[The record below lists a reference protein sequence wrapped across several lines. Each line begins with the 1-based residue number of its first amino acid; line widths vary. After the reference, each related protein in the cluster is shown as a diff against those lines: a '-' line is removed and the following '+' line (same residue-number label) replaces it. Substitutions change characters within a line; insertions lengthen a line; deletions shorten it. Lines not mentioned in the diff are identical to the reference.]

1 MHASQG
7 RRQVKRTM
15 VMAARALLFTSTIAV
30 ALPAVGAGVLPI
42 ANRTSFRLGD
52 AGVTCT
58 AQSRATD
65 VRLTGIFDRAYVLT
79 CRDASSAVGSV
90 LAVRRPLD
98 LASEPGMI
106 KTGQLVCGA
115 AEQVSVQGIGA
126 VSGLS
131 CRDEAAKLD
140 YKRYAVK
147 RGKTSY
153 LVEGLA
159 GYDPAL
165 RLALASVVTDR
176 PQTGAVRVAT
186 TEVSD
191 AAAFA
196 RTQAGSLDPA
206 AARIEAYALNNG
218 GQFAQSD
225 QFFET
230 IAQRDRNDVAAFA
243 EALANQGLQ
252 QSNLSNFSASARLL
266 AQAEAKAPRGD
277 PVLQRLIRNYRAIN
291 QLNQRQ
297 AEAALTELAKP
308 VAPIISSED
317 DDLRNGLITMPL
329 AEEINREST
338 AYKQVNV
345 DNGLR
350 PAERAA
356 VLDAQGLQL
365 SGIALRMTGKLAEA
379 RNDLSKAQEKL
390 QKVRE
395 GKLASAGWLSADIE
409 VERAMVAEAAGDSGS
424 ATGAYDAAIQLL
436 ARNFPDSPMLL
447 AARARK
453 AGFLARRGNV
463 AEARALFAELVD
475 QSASIPDSG
484 IALRD
489 LLTPYFEM
497 LAKDGSADSAAL
509 MFRAAQ
515 ALSRP
520 GVAQTQ
526 AMLARQL
533 SEGNDE
539 AAALFRLAVTRTR
552 EIARTEGELTDLA
565 ARKAPTQADL
575 DSMASAKSSLEQMRA
590 DQTSLQSQ
598 LAAYPR
604 YKVLAPQ
611 QTDLGDLQA
620 ALRPG
625 EGYYKMMAVGDRIY
639 AVFATKGSARAM
651 RIALNR
657 NMMADK
663 VSLIRRSIS
672 RYEGDEVVTDPFD
685 ADNARSLYLDLF
697 GSIDGDVQGLKHLIF
712 EPDGPMLQLPPY
724 LLISKQ
730 SGLDAYKA
738 RLQVAGADVFDMR
751 GVDWLGRGREISISV
766 SPRSFLDVRAIAPS
780 RARQAYLGLGNNT
793 TVTVKPVAAVAD
805 DCDWPVQT
813 WQSPISPAELTLA
826 STLFGPTHSALMTGA
841 AFTDTALLS
850 NSSLNDYRILHFATH
865 GLVTA
870 PRPDCPPRPAL
881 VTSFGGPGSDGLL
894 SFREIFDL
902 KLDADVVILSACD
915 TAGAASAGASR
926 EAGVMTGGNYALDG
940 LVRAFIGAGARS
952 VVASHWAVPDTYD
965 ATKRLISGLIEARPG
980 QPIADALEGAQRGL
994 MDDARTSHPFYWAA
1008 FIILGDGAKP
1018 LINTP
1023 IPALASKATASR

>member
-1 MHASQG
+1 MIRAS
-7 RRQVKRTM
+7 RLSRF
-15 VMAARALLFTSTIAV
+15 LLLATSASIAS
-30 ALPAVGAGVLPI
+30 GAIGATTLPI

-52 AGVTCT
+52 SGVMCT

-65 VRLTGIFDRAYVLT
+65 TRLTGIFDRAYVLT
-79 CRDASSAVGSV
+79 CRDASSAVGSL
-90 LAVRRPLD
+90 LAVRRHIDP
-98 LASEPGMI
+98 
-106 KTGQLVCGA
+106 A
-115 AEQVSVQGIGA
+115 AEPSALKSGSLTCSAPAQVAIDGA
-126 VSGLS
+126 GTATSLT

-140 YKRYAVK
+140 YKRYALT

-165 RLALASVVTDR
+165 RLALASVVSDR
-176 PQTGAVRVAT
+176 PQVGAVRVAT

-196 RTQAGSLDPA
+196 RTQAGSLDPS
-206 AARIEAYALNNG
+206 AARVEAYALNNG

-230 IAQRDRNDVAAFA
+230 IALRDRNDPSALA

-252 QSNLSNFSASARLL
+252 QSNLSNFNASLRLL
-266 AQAEAKAPRGD
+266 TQAESKAPRTD
-277 PVLQRLIRNYRAIN
+277 AVLQRLIRNYRAIN

-297 AEAALTELAKP
+297 AEAALAELGKTVAAIESTEDT
-308 VAPIISSED
+308 E
-317 DDLRNGLITMPL
+317 LRNGLITLPL
-329 AEEINREST
+329 ADEINRESN
-338 AYKQVNV
+338 AYKQVDV
-345 DNGLR
+345 GNGLR
-350 PAERAA
+350 PAERAM
-356 VLDAQGLQL
+356 VLDAQALQL
-365 SGIALRMTGKLAEA
+365 SGIAHRMTGKLAEA
-379 RNDLSKAQEKL
+379 SANLSKAQAKL
-390 QKVRE
+390 KEVRN
-395 GKLASAGWLSADIE
+395 GRLASAGWLSADIE
-409 VERAMVAEAAGDSGS
+409 VERALVAEAGGNSGS
-424 ATGAYDAAIQLL
+424 ASGAYDSAISVL
-436 ARNFPDSPMLL
+436 ARNYPDSPMLL

-453 AGFLARRGNV
+453 AAFMARSGDT
-463 AEARALFAELVD
+463 AAARILFAAVVD
-475 QSASIPDSG
+475 QSALIPDSG

-489 LLTPYFEM
+489 LLTPYFEL
-497 LAKDGSADSAAL
+497 LAKDGSGASAAL

-515 ALSRP
+515 ALARP

-526 AMLARQL
+526 AVLARQL
-533 SEGNDE
+533 SEGDGE
-539 AAALFRLAVTRTR
+539 ASALFRLAVARTR
-552 EIARTEGELTDLA
+552 EIARTEAEMIDLTAKKAPSAVDVATLA
-565 ARKAPTQADL
+565 ATKA
-575 DSMASAKSSLEQMRA
+575 SLEQMRS

-611 QTDLGDLQA
+611 QTDLSDLQA
-620 ALRPG
+620 ALRDG
-625 EGYYKMMAVGDRIY
+625 EGYYKMMGVGNSLY
-639 AVFATKGSARAM
+639 AVFATHGAARAM
-651 RIALNR
+651 RIATNR
-657 NMMADK
+657 NVMADK
-663 VSLIRRSIS
+663 VSQIRRSIV
-672 RYEGDEVVTDPFD
+672 RIENNQAVTDPFD

-697 GSIDGDVQGLKHLIF
+697 GPLDGEVQGLKHLVF

-724 LLISKQ
+724 LLIAKQ
-730 SGLDAYKA
+730 SGLDAYNA
-738 RLQVAGADVFDMR
+738 RQKLANADPFDMR

-780 RARQAYLGLGNNT
+780 RARNAYLGLGDNAP
-793 TVTVKPVAAVAD
+793 VTVKPVAAVAD
-805 DCDWPVQT
+805 DCDWPVQQ
-813 WQSPISPAELTLA
+813 WQRPISPAELTLA
-826 STLFGPTHSALMTGA
+826 SAVFGAANSKLLTGA
-841 AFTDTALLS
+841 AFSDTALLQDGQLD
-850 NSSLNDYRILHFATH
+850 NYRILHFATH

-915 TAGAASAGASR
+915 TAGAATTGASR

-952 VVASHWAVPDTYD
+952 VIASHWPVPDEYN

-980 QPIADALEGAQRGL
+980 EPLAQALGDAQRGL
-994 MDDARTSHPFYWAA
+994 MDDPQTSHPFYWAA

-1018 LINTP
+1018 LINT
-1023 IPALASKATASR
+1023 ATVARVASARR

>member
-1 MHASQG
+1 MTRPSAITARILLLASAISI
-7 RRQVKRTM
+7 
-15 VMAARALLFTSTIAV
+15 AA
-30 ALPAVGAGVLPI
+30 PAIGASVLPI

-52 AGVTCT
+52 AGVMCT

-65 VRLTGIFDRAYVLT
+65 TRLTGIFDRAYVLT
-79 CRDASSAVGSV
+79 CRDAASEVGSL
-90 LAVRRPLD
+90 LAVRRVVDPAL
-98 LASEPGMI
+98 EPGVI
-106 KTGQLVCGA
+106 KTGALTCAAPSSVTVEGA
-115 AEQVSVQGIGA
+115 GTATS
-126 VSGLS
+126 LT
-131 CRDEAAKLD
+131 CRDQASKLD
-140 YKRYAVK
+140 YKRYSLT
-147 RGKTSY
+147 RGKTTY
-153 LVEGLA
+153 FVEGLA

-165 RLALASVVTDR
+165 RFALASVVSNR

-230 IAQRDRNDVAAFA
+230 LALRDRNDNAAFA

-252 QSNLSNFSASARLL
+252 QSNLSNFNAALRLF
-266 AQAEAKAPRGD
+266 AQAEGKAPRTD
-277 PVLQRLIRNYRAIN
+277 PVLQRLIRNFRAIN

-297 AEAALTELAKP
+297 AEAALAELTKP
-308 VAPIISSED
+308 VAAIEATED
-317 DDLRNGLITMPL
+317 EDLRTGLITLPL
-329 AEEINREST
+329 ADEINRESN
-338 AYKQVNV
+338 AYKQTNV

-350 PAERAA
+350 PSERAA
-356 VLDAQGLQL
+356 VLDAQALQL
-365 SGIALRMTGKLAEA
+365 SGIALRKTGKLDQA
-379 RNDLSKAQEKL
+379 RADLTKAREKL
-390 QKVRE
+390 QKVRD
-395 GKLASAGWLSADIE
+395 GKLTSAGWLLADID
-409 VERAMVAEAAGDSGS
+409 VERALVAEAAGDTSS
-424 ATGAYDAAIQLL
+424 AMGAYDAAIAMLG
-436 ARNFPDSPMLL
+436 RNFPDSPMLL
-447 AARARK
+447 ASRARK

-463 AEARALFAELVD
+463 PAARILFGEVVN

-484 IALRD
+484 IALRF

-497 LAKDGSADSAAL
+497 LARDGSAESAAL

-515 ALSRP
+515 ALARP

-526 AMLARQL
+526 AVLARQL
-533 SEGNDE
+533 SEGDSE
-539 AAALFRLAVTRTR
+539 ASSLFRLAVARTR
-552 EIARTEGELTDLA
+552 EIARTEGELSDLS
-565 ARKAPTQADL
+565 ARKAPTPADIGALAATKASL
-575 DSMASAKSSLEQMRA
+575 DQMRA

-611 QTDLGDLQA
+611 QTDRADVQA
-620 ALRPG
+620 ALREG
-625 EGYYKMMAVGDRIY
+625 EGYYKMMAVGDRLY
-639 AVFATKGSARAM
+639 AVFSTKGSARAI
-651 RIALNR
+651 RLTPTR

-663 VSLIRRSIS
+663 VSQIRRSIV
-672 RYEGDEVVTDPFD
+672 RTEGNEAVTDEFD
-685 ADNARSLYLDLF
+685 VANARSLYLELF
-697 GSIDGDVQGLKHLIF
+697 GAIDNEVQALKHLVF

-724 LLISKQ
+724 LLIAKQ
-730 SGLDAYKA
+730 GGLDAYQA
-738 RLQVAGADVFDMR
+738 RLKLPKADAFDMR
-751 GVDWLGRGREISISV
+751 GVDWLGRGRQISISV

-780 RARQAYLGLGNNT
+780 RARAAYLGLGDNT
-793 TVTVKPVAAVAD
+793 PVTIKPVAAVAD

-813 WQSPISPAELTLA
+813 WQAPISSAELVLA
-826 STLFGPTHSALMTGA
+826 SKIFGPSNSALMTGA
-841 AFTDTALLS
+841 AFTDTALLK
-850 NSSLNDYRILHFATH
+850 NDQLDQYRILHFATH

-915 TAGAASAGASR
+915 TAGAASASASR
-926 EAGVMTGGNYALDG
+926 EAGIMTGGNYALDG

-952 VVASHWAVPDTYD
+952 VIASHWPVPDSYD
-965 ATKRLISGLIEARPG
+965 ATKRLISGLIEAKPG
-980 QPIADALEGAQRGL
+980 QPLADALAGAQRGL
-994 MDDARTSHPFYWAA
+994 MDDAQTSHPFYWAA

-1018 LINTP
+1018 LVNG
-1023 IPALASKATASR
+1023 PARTLANN

>member
-1 MHASQG
+1 MLLLAS
-7 RRQVKRTM
+7 TM
-15 VMAARALLFTSTIAV
+15 TGAFPAA
-30 ALPAVGAGVLPI
+30 GAGVLPI

-65 VRLTGIFDRAYVLT
+65 TRLTGIFDRAYVLT
-79 CRDASSAVGSV
+79 CRDASSAVGSL
-90 LAVRRPLD
+90 LAVRRAVD
-98 LASEPGMI
+98 LAGEPGMI
-106 KTGQLVCGA
+106 KTGKLACGA
-115 AEQVSVQGIGA
+115 PQQAAVDGVGA
-126 VSGLS
+126 VSTMS

-140 YKRYAVK
+140 YKRYALK
-147 RGKTSY
+147 RGKTNY
-153 LVEGLA
+153 FVEGLA

-165 RLALASVVTDR
+165 RLALASVVTNR
-176 PQTGAVRVAT
+176 PQSGAVRVAT

-206 AARIEAYALNNG
+206 AARVEAYALNNG
-218 GQFAQSD
+218 GQFAQSN

-252 QSNLSNFSASARLL
+252 QSNLSNFNAASRLL
-266 AQAEAKAPRGD
+266 AQAETKAPRGD
-277 PVLQRLIRNYRAIN
+277 PVLQRLIRNYRTIN
-291 QLNQRQ
+291 QLNQRD
-297 AEAALTELAKP
+297 AEAALVELAKP
-308 VAPIISSED
+308 VAAIESTED
-317 DDLRNGLITMPL
+317 EELRNGLITMPL
-329 AEEINREST
+329 AEEINRESN

-350 PAERAA
+350 PTERAA
-356 VLDAQGLQL
+356 VLDAQALQL
-365 SGIALRMTGKLAEA
+365 SGIALRMTGKLDQA
-379 RNDLSKAQEKL
+379 RRDLAKAQEKL
-390 QKVRE
+390 QKVRD

-409 VERAMVAEAAGDSGS
+409 VERALVSEAAGDSGS
-424 ATGAYDAAIQLL
+424 AAGAYDAAIAIL
-436 ARNFPDSPMLL
+436 AKNFPDSPMLL

-453 AGFLARRGNV
+453 AGFIARRGDD
-463 AEARALFAELVD
+463 AAARALFAEVVD
-475 QSASIPDSG
+475 QSAQIPDSG

-497 LAKDGSADSAAL
+497 LAKDGSAASGAS

-515 ALSRP
+515 ALARP

-526 AMLARQL
+526 AVLARQL

-539 AAALFRLAVTRTR
+539 ASALFRLAVARTR
-552 EIARTEGELTDLA
+552 EIARTEAELTDLSA
-565 ARKAPTQADL
+565 KKAPTPTDL
-575 DSMASAKSSLEQMRA
+575 ETIASAKSSLEQMRA

-598 LAAYPR
+598 LAAFPR

-611 QTDLGDLQA
+611 QTDLAELQA

-625 EGYYKMMAVGDRIY
+625 EGYYKMMAVGDRLY
-639 AVFATKGSARAM
+639 GVFATKGGARALK
-651 RIALNR
+651 IAPTR

-663 VSLIRRSIS
+663 VSLIRRSIV
-672 RYEGDEVVTDPFD
+672 RFEGEEAVTDPFD
-685 ADNARSLYLDLF
+685 ADDARSLYLDLF
-697 GSIDGDVQGLKHLIF
+697 GSIDGDIQGLSHLVF

-724 LLISKQ
+724 LLIAKQ
-730 SGLDAYKA
+730 GGLDAYKA
-738 RLQVAGADVFDMR
+738 KLRAPGADAFDMR
-751 GVDWLGRGREISISV
+751 GIDWLGRGREVSISV

-780 RARQAYLGLGNNT
+780 RAREAYLGLGNNQP
-793 TVTVKPVAAVAD
+793 VTVKPVAAVAD

-813 WQSPISPAELTLA
+813 WQSPISPAELILA
-826 STLFGPTHSALMTGA
+826 STIFGPNNSALMTGA
-841 AFTDTALLS
+841 AFTDTALLKDKQ
-850 NSSLNDYRILHFATH
+850 LNNYRILHFATH

-915 TAGAASAGASR
+915 TAGAASASASR
-926 EAGVMTGGNYALDG
+926 EAGIMTGGNYALDG

-952 VVASHWAVPDTYD
+952 VIASHWPVPDDYD
-965 ATKRLISGLIEARPG
+965 ATKRLISGLIEAKPG
-980 QPIADALEGAQRGL
+980 QPLAAALEGAQRGL

-1018 LINTP
+1018 LITAP
-1023 IPALASKATASR
+1023 LPAMAAKATASR

>member
-1 MHASQG
+1 VTRGTALARLLLLASTLG
-7 RRQVKRTM
+7 
-15 VMAARALLFTSTIAV
+15 AASAAI
-30 ALPAVGAGVLPI
+30 GASVTPI

-52 AGVTCT
+52 AGVMCT

-65 VRLTGIFDRAYVLT
+65 TRLTGIFDRAYVLT
-79 CRDASSAVGSV
+79 CRDASSAVGSL
-90 LAVRRPLD
+90 LAVRRPIN
-98 LASEPGMI
+98 AVTEPSTLKSGPL
-106 KTGQLVCGA
+106 TCTAPVQVTVDGA
-115 AEQVSVQGIGA
+115 GTATS
-126 VSGLS
+126 LN

-140 YKRYAVK
+140 FKRYSMI

-165 RLALASVVTDR
+165 RLALGSVVSNK

-206 AARIEAYALNNG
+206 AARVEAYALNNG

-230 IAQRDRNDVAAFA
+230 IALRDRNDSSAFA

-252 QSNLSNFSASARLL
+252 QSNLSNFGAAMRLL
-266 AQAEAKAPRGD
+266 AQAEAKAPRTD

-297 AEAALTELAKP
+297 SEAALAELAKP
-308 VAPIISSED
+308 VSVIVSTED
-317 DDLRNGLITMPL
+317 EELRNGLITLPL
-329 AEEINREST
+329 ADEINRESNT
-338 AYKQVNV
+338 YKNVNV
-345 DNGLR
+345 GNGLR
-350 PAERAA
+350 PAERAT
-356 VLDAQGLQL
+356 VLDAQALQL
-365 SGIALRMTGKLAEA
+365 SGIALRMTGKLDEA
-379 RNDLSKAQEKL
+379 AANLSKAQAKL
-390 QKVRE
+390 KSVRD

-409 VERAMVAEAAGDSGS
+409 VERALVAEAAGNAGS
-424 ATGAYDAAIQLL
+424 AAGAYDAAIDLL
-436 ARNFPDSPMLL
+436 SRNYPDSPMLL

-453 AGFLARRGNV
+453 AAFQLRRGDD
-463 AEARALFAELVD
+463 AGARTLFAEVVD
-475 QSASIPDSG
+475 QSALIPDSG

-497 LAKDGSADSAAL
+497 LARDGSAASAAL

-515 ALSRP
+515 ALARP

-526 AMLARQL
+526 AVLARQL

-539 AAALFRLAVTRTR
+539 ASALFRLAVARTR
-552 EIARTEGELTDLA
+552 EIARTESELSDLSA
-565 ARKAPTQADL
+565 KKAPTQADVATLTATKASL
-575 DSMASAKSSLEQMRA
+575 DQMRA

-611 QTDLGDLQA
+611 QTDLPDLQA
-620 ALRPG
+620 ALRDG
-625 EGYYKMMAVGDRIY
+625 EGYYKMMAVGDRMY
-639 AVFATKGSARAM
+639 AVFATHGAARAM
-651 RIALNR
+651 KIVPTR

-663 VSLIRRSIS
+663 VSQIRRSIV
-672 RYEGDEVVTDPFD
+672 RFENNEAVTDPFD
-685 ADNARSLYLDLF
+685 AVSARSLYLDLF
-697 GSIDGDVQGLKHLIF
+697 GSIDGEVQGLKHLVF

-724 LLISKQ
+724 LLITKQ
-730 SGLDAYKA
+730 AGLDAYAA
-738 RLQVAGADVFDMR
+738 RQKLPNADEFDMR
-751 GVDWLGRGREISISV
+751 GIDWLGRGREVSISV

-780 RARQAYLGLGNNT
+780 RAREAYLGLGDNT
-793 TVTVKPVAAVAD
+793 PVTIKPVAAVAD

-826 STLFGPTHSALMTGA
+826 SAVFGPANSKLMTGA
-841 AFTDTALLS
+841 AFTDTALLKD
-850 NSSLNDYRILHFATH
+850 NQLDQYRILHFATH

-915 TAGAASAGASR
+915 TAGAASASASR
-926 EAGVMTGGNYALDG
+926 EAGIMTGGNYALDG

-952 VVASHWAVPDTYD
+952 VIASHWPVPDAYN

-980 QPIADALEGAQRGL
+980 EPLAQALEEAQRGL
-994 MDDARTSHPFYWAA
+994 MDDAQTSHPFYWAA

-1023 IPALASKATASR
+1023 TPALASKVIARR

>member
-1 MHASQG
+1 MTRTPGMTARILLLASAIG
-7 RRQVKRTM
+7 V
-15 VMAARALLFTSTIAV
+15 AA
-30 ALPAVGAGVLPI
+30 PAIGASVVPI

-52 AGVTCT
+52 AGVMCT

-65 VRLTGIFDRAYVLT
+65 TRLTGIFDRAYVLT
-79 CRDASSAVGSV
+79 CRDAASAVGSL
-90 LAVRRPLD
+90 LAVRRAVD
-98 LASEPGMI
+98 LAQEPGMI
-106 KTGQLVCGA
+106 KTGALTC
-115 AEQVSVQGIGA
+115 GA
-126 VSGLS
+126 VSSVTVEGAGTASSLT
-131 CRDEAAKLD
+131 CRDETSKLD
-140 YKRYAVK
+140 YKRYSLK

-153 LVEGLA
+153 FVEGLA

-165 RLALASVVTDR
+165 RLALSSVVSNR

-230 IAQRDRNDVAAFA
+230 LALRDRNDSAAFA

-252 QSNLSNFSASARLL
+252 QSNLSNFNAALRLI
-266 AQAEAKAPRGD
+266 AQAEAKAPRSD
-277 PVLQRLIRNYRAIN
+277 AVLQRLIRNFRAIN

-297 AEAALTELAKP
+297 AEAALAELAKP
-308 VAPIISSED
+308 VAPIISVED
-317 DDLRNGLITMPL
+317 DELRSGLITLPL
-329 AEEINREST
+329 ADEINRESN
-338 AYKQVNV
+338 AYRQVNV
-345 DNGLR
+345 GNSLR

-356 VLDAQGLQL
+356 VLDAQALQL
-365 SGIALRMTGKLAEA
+365 SGIALRMTGKLDQA
-379 RNDLSKAQEKL
+379 RADLAQAQEKL
-390 QKVRE
+390 QRVRD
-395 GKLASAGWLSADIE
+395 GKLTSATWLMADID
-409 VERAMVAEAAGDSGS
+409 VERALVAEAAGDSGS
-424 ATGAYDAAIQLL
+424 ALAAYEAAIAILGK
-436 ARNFPDSPMLL
+436 NFPDSPMLL
-447 AARARK
+447 ASRARK
-453 AGFLARRGNV
+453 AGFLARRGDV
-463 AEARALFAELVD
+463 PAARTLFGEVVD
-475 QSASIPDSG
+475 QSTLIPDSG

-497 LAKDGSADSAAL
+497 LARDGSAESAAL
-509 MFRAAQ
+509 MFRASQ
-515 ALSRP
+515 ALARP

-526 AMLARQL
+526 AVLARQL
-533 SEGNDE
+533 SEGDGE
-539 AAALFRLAVTRTR
+539 ASALFRLAVARTR
-552 EIARTEGELTDLA
+552 EIARTEGELSDLA
-565 ARKAPTQADL
+565 SRKTPTPADVE
-575 DSMASAKSSLEQMRA
+575 AIAATRSSLEQMRA

-611 QTDLGDLQA
+611 QTDLKDVQA
-620 ALRPG
+620 ALRAG
-625 EGYYKMMAVGDRIY
+625 EGYYKMMAVGDRLY
-639 AVFATKGSARAM
+639 AVFATNGAARAM
-651 RIALNR
+651 RIAPTR

-663 VSLIRRSIS
+663 VSQIRRSIV
-672 RYEGDEVVTDPFD
+672 RIEGEEAVTDEFD
-685 ADNARSLYLDLF
+685 ADNARSLYLELF
-697 GSIDGDVQGLKHLIF
+697 GSIDDEVQALKHLVF

-724 LLISKQ
+724 LLIAKQ
-730 SGLDAYKA
+730 GGLDAYKA
-738 RLQVAGADVFDMR
+738 RLKMPKADAFDMR

-780 RARQAYLGLGNNT
+780 RARGAYLGLGNNT
-793 TVTVKPVAAVAD
+793 PVTIKPVAAVAD

-813 WQSPISPAELTLA
+813 WQTPISSAELVLA
-826 STLFGPTHSALMTGA
+826 SNLFGPSNSALMTGA
-841 AFTDTALLS
+841 AFTDTALLK
-850 NSSLNDYRILHFATH
+850 NDQLDNYRILHFATH

-915 TAGAASAGASR
+915 TAGAASASASR

-952 VVASHWAVPDTYD
+952 VIASHWPVPDSYD
-965 ATKRLISGLIEARPG
+965 ATKRLISGLIEAKPG
-980 QPIADALEGAQRGL
+980 QPLAGALEGAQRGL
-994 MDDARTSHPFYWAA
+994 MDDPQTSHPFYWAA

-1018 LINTP
+1018 LVNG
-1023 IPALASKATASR
+1023 PAQTLASKAIASR

>member
-1 MHASQG
+1 MTRA
-7 RRQVKRTM
+7 TA
-15 VMAARALLFTSTIAV
+15 MAARILLLASTVGIAST
-30 ALPAVGAGVLPI
+30 AIGASVVPI

-52 AGVTCT
+52 AGVMCT

-65 VRLTGIFDRAYVLT
+65 VRLSGIFDRAYVLT
-79 CRDASSAVGSV
+79 CRDASGAVGSL
-90 LAVRRPLD
+90 LAVRRKIDP
-98 LASEPGMI
+98 ATEPSSLKSGSL
-106 KTGQLVCGA
+106 TCGA
-115 AEQVSVQGIGA
+115 PAQVTIEGA
-126 VSGLS
+126 GTATSLT

-140 YKRYAVK
+140 YKRYSLS

-165 RLALASVVTDR
+165 RLALGSVVSNK
-176 PQTGAVRVAT
+176 PLSGAVRVAT

-196 RTQAGSLDPA
+196 RTQAGSLDPS

-230 IAQRDRNDVAAFA
+230 IALRDRNDTSAFA

-252 QSNLSNFSASARLL
+252 QSNLSNFGAALRLL
-266 AQAEAKAPRGD
+266 TQAESKAPRTD

-297 AEAALTELAKP
+297 AEGALAELAKP
-308 VAPIISSED
+308 VAEIMSTED
-317 DDLRNGLITMPL
+317 EELRNGLITLPL
-329 AEEINREST
+329 ADEINRESIS
-338 AYKQVNV
+338 YKDVNV
-345 DNGLR
+345 GNGLR
-350 PAERAA
+350 PAERAT
-356 VLDAQGLQL
+356 VLDAQALQL
-365 SGIALRMTGKLAEA
+365 SGIALRKLGKLDEA
-379 RNDLSKAQEKL
+379 RANLSKAQIKL
-390 QKVRE
+390 KNVRD

-409 VERAMVAEAAGDSGS
+409 VERAVVAEAAGDSGS
-424 ATGAYDAAIQLL
+424 ASGAYDAAIDLL
-436 ARNFPDSPMLL
+436 GKNFPDSPMLL

-453 AGFLARRGNV
+453 AAFLARRGDDPG
-463 AEARALFAELVD
+463 ARALFAEVVD

-497 LAKDGSADSAAL
+497 LANDGSATSAAL

-515 ALSRP
+515 ALARP

-526 AMLARQL
+526 AVLARQL
-533 SEGNDE
+533 SEGDSE
-539 AAALFRLAVTRTR
+539 ASALFRLAIKRTR
-552 EIARTEGELTDLA
+552 EIARTEAELADLS
-565 ARKAPTQADL
+565 ARKAPTAVDL
-575 DSMASAKSSLEQMRA
+575 ESLAATKASLDQMRS

-611 QTDLGDLQA
+611 QTDLADLQK
-620 ALRPG
+620 ALRAG
-625 EGYYKMMAVGDRIY
+625 EGYYKMMAVGDRLY
-639 AVFATKGSARAM
+639 AMFATNGAARAV
-651 RIALNR
+651 RITPTR

-663 VSLIRRSIS
+663 VSQIRRTIV
-672 RYEGDEVVTDPFD
+672 RIEGSEAVTDPFD
-685 ADNARSLYLDLF
+685 VDNARSLYLELF
-697 GSIDGDVQGLKHLIF
+697 GSIDGEVQALKHLIF

-724 LLISKQ
+724 LLIAKQ
-730 SGLDAYKA
+730 GGLDAYSA
-738 RLQVAGADVFDMR
+738 RQKLASADAFDMR
-751 GVDWLGRGREISISV
+751 GIDWLGRGREISISV

-780 RARQAYLGLGNNT
+780 RARDAYLGLGGNAP
-793 TVTVKPVAAVAD
+793 VTIKPVAAVAD

-826 STLFGPTHSALMTGA
+826 SAVFGASNSKLMTGA
-841 AFTDTALLS
+841 AFTDTALLKD
-850 NSSLNDYRILHFATH
+850 NQLDNYRILHFATH

-915 TAGAASAGASR
+915 TAGAASASASR

-952 VVASHWAVPDTYD
+952 VIASHWPVPDAYD

-980 QPIADALEGAQRGL
+980 QPLADALGQAQLGL
-994 MDDARTSHPFYWAA
+994 MNDAQTSHPFYWAA

-1018 LINTP
+1018 LINAP
-1023 IPALASKATASR
+1023 APALASKLTASR

>member
-1 MHASQG
+1 MTRSLAITTRILLLAS
-7 RRQVKRTM
+7 
-15 VMAARALLFTSTIAV
+15 
-30 ALPAVGAGVLPI
+30 AVGIVAPAIGASVLPI

-52 AGVTCT
+52 AGVMCT

-65 VRLTGIFDRAYVLT
+65 TRLSGIFDRAYVLT
-79 CRDASSAVGSV
+79 CRDASSAVGSL
-90 LAVRRPLD
+90 LAVRRTVDP
-98 LASEPGMI
+98 AREPGVI
-106 KTGQLVCGA
+106 KTGTLTCGA
-115 AEQVSVQGIGA
+115 ASSVTVEGA
-126 VSGLS
+126 GPATSLT

-140 YKRYAVK
+140 YKRYSLT
-147 RGKTSY
+147 RGKTTY
-153 LVEGLA
+153 FVEGLA

-165 RLALASVVTDR
+165 RFALASVVSNK
-176 PQTGAVRVAT
+176 PQTGAMRVAT

-230 IAQRDRNDVAAFA
+230 LALRDRNDNVAFA

-252 QSNLSNFSASARLL
+252 QSNLSNFDAALRLF
-266 AQAEAKAPRGD
+266 AQAEAKAPRTD
-277 PVLQRLIRNYRAIN
+277 PVLQRLIRNFRTIN

-297 AEAALTELAKP
+297 AEAALAELAKP
-308 VAPIISSED
+308 VATIASTED
-317 DDLRNGLITMPL
+317 EDLRTGLITLPL
-329 AEEINREST
+329 ADEINRESG
-338 AYKQVNV
+338 AYKQTNI

-356 VLDAQGLQL
+356 VLDAQALQL
-365 SGIALRMTGKLAEA
+365 SGIAHRKTGKLDQA
-379 RNDLSKAQEKL
+379 REDLAKAGEKLSK
-390 QKVRE
+390 VRD
-395 GKLASAGWLSADIE
+395 GKLTSAGWLMADID
-409 VERAMVAEAAGDSGS
+409 VERALVAEASGDKSS
-424 ATGAYDAAIQLL
+424 ALGAYDAAIAMLGK
-436 ARNFPDSPMLL
+436 NFPDSPMLL
-447 AARARK
+447 ASRARK
-453 AGFLARRGNV
+453 AGFLARRGDIPAARTLY
-463 AEARALFAELVD
+463 AEVVD

-509 MFRAAQ
+509 MFRASQSLA
-515 ALSRP
+515 RP

-526 AMLARQL
+526 AVLARQL
-533 SEGNDE
+533 SEGDGE
-539 AAALFRLAVTRTR
+539 ASSLFRLAVARTR
-552 EIARTEGELTDLA
+552 EIARTEGELSDLA
-565 ARKAPTQADL
+565 ARKAPTAADIQSLAATRTSL
-575 DSMASAKSSLEQMRA
+575 DQMRA

-611 QTDLGDLQA
+611 QTNLADVQA
-620 ALRPG
+620 ALRDG
-625 EGYYKMMAVGDRIY
+625 EGYYKMMAVGDRLY
-639 AVFATKGSARAM
+639 AVFSTKGSARAM
-651 RIALNR
+651 RLTPTR

-663 VSLIRRSIS
+663 VSQIRRSIV
-672 RYEGDEVVTDPFD
+672 RMEGNEAVTDEFD
-685 ADNARSLYLDLF
+685 VGNARSLYLELF
-697 GSIDGDVQGLKHLIF
+697 GAIDGEVQGLKHLVF

-730 SGLDAYKA
+730 GGLDAYQA
-738 RLQVAGADVFDMR
+738 RLKLPKADAFDMR
-751 GVDWLGRGREISISV
+751 GVDWLGRGRQISISV

-780 RARQAYLGLGNNT
+780 RARGAYLGLGDNAP
-793 TVTVKPVAAVAD
+793 VTIKPVAAVAD

-813 WQSPISPAELTLA
+813 WQSPISSAELLLA
-826 STLFGPTHSALMTGA
+826 STIFGPANSKLMTGA
-841 AFTDTALLS
+841 AFTDTALLKDDQ
-850 NSSLNDYRILHFATH
+850 LDKYRILHFATH

-894 SFREIFDL
+894 SFREIFEL

-915 TAGAASAGASR
+915 TAGAASASASR

-952 VVASHWAVPDTYD
+952 VIASHWAVPDSYN
-965 ATKRLISGLIEARPG
+965 ATKRLISGLIEAKPG
-980 QPIADALEGAQRGL
+980 QPLADALAGAQRGL
-994 MDDARTSHPFYWAA
+994 MDDAQTSHPFYWAA

-1018 LINTP
+1018 LVNGP
-1023 IPALASKATASR
+1023 SPVLASKIAARR

>member
-1 MHASQG
+1 MTRTTAKTARILLLASAIG
-7 RRQVKRTM
+7 V
-15 VMAARALLFTSTIAV
+15 AA
-30 ALPAVGAGVLPI
+30 PAIGANGLPI

-52 AGVTCT
+52 AGVMCT

-65 VRLTGIFDRAYVLT
+65 TRLTGIFDRAYVLT
-79 CRDASSAVGSV
+79 CRDAASAVGS
-90 LAVRRPLD
+90 LIAVRRAVDP
-98 LASEPGMI
+98 AREPGMI
-106 KTGQLVCGA
+106 KTGALTCGA
-115 AEQVSVQGIGA
+115 ASSVSVDGA
-126 VSGLS
+126 GTANSLT
-131 CRDEAAKLD
+131 CRDEASKLD
-140 YKRYAVK
+140 YKRYWLT
-147 RGKTSY
+147 RGKTTY
-153 LVEGLA
+153 FVEGLA

-165 RLALASVVTDR
+165 RFALGSVVTNR
-176 PQTGAVRVAT
+176 PQAGAVRVAT

-230 IAQRDRNDVAAFA
+230 LALRDRNDSAAFA

-252 QSNLSNFSASARLL
+252 QSNLSNFNAALRLL
-266 AQAEAKAPRGD
+266 AQAESKAPRSD
-277 PVLQRLIRNYRAIN
+277 PVLQRLIRNFRSIN

-297 AEAALTELAKP
+297 AEAALAELAKP
-308 VAPIISSED
+308 VAPIISVED
-317 DDLRNGLITMPL
+317 DELRNGLITMPL

-338 AYKQVNV
+338 AYKQVNI

-356 VLDAQGLQL
+356 VLDAQALQL
-365 SGIALRMTGKLAEA
+365 SGIALRMTGNLEQA
-379 RNDLSKAQEKL
+379 RRDLSKAQEKL
-390 QKVRE
+390 QQVRD
-395 GKLASAGWLSADIE
+395 GKLRSAGWLMADID
-409 VERAMVAEAAGDSGS
+409 VERALVAEASGDSSS
-424 ATGAYDAAIQLL
+424 ALGAYDAAIAILGK
-436 ARNFPDSPMLL
+436 NFPDSPMLL
-447 AARARK
+447 ASRARK

-463 AEARALFAELVD
+463 PAARALFGEVVD
-475 QSASIPDSG
+475 QSALIPDSG

-489 LLTPYFEM
+489 LLIPYFEM
-497 LAKDGSADSAAL
+497 LARDGSAESAAL

-515 ALSRP
+515 ALARP

-526 AMLARQL
+526 AVLARQL
-533 SEGNDE
+533 SEGDGE
-539 AAALFRLAVTRTR
+539 ASSLFRLAVARTR
-552 EIARTEGELTDLA
+552 EIARTDAELGELSVKKSPTA
-565 ARKAPTQADL
+565 ADITA
-575 DSMASAKSSLEQMRA
+575 MAATKSSLEQMRA

-611 QTDLGDLQA
+611 QTDLGYVQA
-620 ALRPG
+620 ALRAG
-625 EGYYKMMAVGDRIY
+625 EGYYKMMVVGDRIY
-639 AVFATKGSARAM
+639 SVFATKGTARAM
-651 RIALNR
+651 RMAPTR

-663 VSLIRRSIS
+663 VSQIRRSIV
-672 RYEGDEVVTDPFD
+672 RMEGDEEVTDQFD
-685 ADNARSLYLDLF
+685 ADNARSLYLELF
-697 GSIDGDVQGLKHLIF
+697 GPIDGDVQALKHLIF

-724 LLISKQ
+724 LLIAKQ
-730 SGLDAYKA
+730 GGLDAYKA
-738 RLQVAGADVFDMR
+738 RLTLPKADAYDMR
-751 GVDWLGRGREISISV
+751 GIDWLGRDREISISV

-780 RARQAYLGLGNNT
+780 RAREAYLGLGDNAP
-793 TVTVKPVAAVAD
+793 VTVKPVAAVAD

-813 WQSPISPAELTLA
+813 WQSPISSAELVLA
-826 STLFGPTHSALMTGA
+826 SKIFGPSNSALMTGA
-841 AFTDTALLS
+841 AFTDTALLK
-850 NSSLNDYRILHFATH
+850 NDQLDQYRILHFATH

-915 TAGAASAGASR
+915 TAGAASASASR
-926 EAGVMTGGNYALDG
+926 EAGIMTGGNYALDG

-952 VVASHWAVPDTYD
+952 VIASHWPVPDNYN
-965 ATKRLISGLIEARPG
+965 ATKRLISGLIEAKPG
-980 QPIADALEGAQRGL
+980 QPLADVLAGAQRGL
-994 MDDARTSHPFYWAA
+994 MDDPQTSHPFYWAA

-1018 LINTP
+1018 LVNARA
-1023 IPALASKATASR
+1023 PAVASR

>member
-1 MHASQG
+1 MTRPSAMTARILLLASAIG
-7 RRQVKRTM
+7 V
-15 VMAARALLFTSTIAV
+15 AAPAL
-30 ALPAVGAGVLPI
+30 GASALPI

-52 AGVTCT
+52 AGVMCT

-65 VRLTGIFDRAYVLT
+65 TRLTGIFDRAYVLT
-79 CRDASSAVGSV
+79 CRDASSAVGSL
-90 LAVRRPLD
+90 LAVRRVVDPAL
-98 LASEPGMI
+98 EPGVI
-106 KTGQLVCGA
+106 KTGALTCAAPSSVTVEGA
-115 AEQVSVQGIGA
+115 GTATS
-126 VSGLS
+126 LT
-131 CRDEAAKLD
+131 CRDEASKLD
-140 YKRYAVK
+140 YKRYSLT
-147 RGKTSY
+147 RGKTTY
-153 LVEGLA
+153 FVEGLA

-165 RLALASVVTDR
+165 RFALASVVSNR
-176 PQTGAVRVAT
+176 PQTGAMRVAT

-230 IAQRDRNDVAAFA
+230 LALRDRNDNAAFA

-252 QSNLSNFSASARLL
+252 QSNLSNFNAALRLF
-266 AQAEAKAPRGD
+266 AQAEGKAPRTD
-277 PVLQRLIRNYRAIN
+277 PVLQRLIRNFRAIN

-297 AEAALTELAKP
+297 AEAALAELTKP
-308 VAPIISSED
+308 VAAIESTED
-317 DDLRNGLITMPL
+317 EDLRTGLITLPL
-329 AEEINREST
+329 ADEINRESN
-338 AYKQVNV
+338 AYKQTNV

-350 PAERAA
+350 PSERAA
-356 VLDAQGLQL
+356 ILDAQALQL
-365 SGIALRMTGKLAEA
+365 SGIALRKTGKLDQA
-379 RNDLSKAQEKL
+379 RADLTKAREKL
-390 QKVRE
+390 QKVRD
-395 GKLASAGWLSADIE
+395 GKLTSAGWLLADID
-409 VERAMVAEAAGDSGS
+409 VERALVAEAAGDTSS
-424 ATGAYDAAIQLL
+424 AMGAYDAAIAMLG
-436 ARNFPDSPMLL
+436 RNFPDSPMLL
-447 AARARK
+447 ASRARK

-463 AEARALFAELVD
+463 AAARILFGEVVN
-475 QSASIPDSG
+475 QSASIADSG

-497 LAKDGSADSAAL
+497 LARDGSAESAAL

-515 ALSRP
+515 ALARP

-526 AMLARQL
+526 AVLARQL
-533 SEGNDE
+533 SEGDGE
-539 AAALFRLAVTRTR
+539 ASSLFRLAVARTR
-552 EIARTEGELTDLA
+552 EIARTEGELSDLS
-565 ARKAPTQADL
+565 ARKAPTPADIGALAATKASL
-575 DSMASAKSSLEQMRA
+575 DQMRA

-611 QTDLGDLQA
+611 QTDLADVQA
-620 ALRPG
+620 ALREG
-625 EGYYKMMAVGDRIY
+625 EGYYKMMAVGDRLF
-639 AVFATKGSARAM
+639 AVFSTKGSARAM
-651 RIALNR
+651 RLTPTR

-663 VSLIRRSIS
+663 VSQIRRSIV
-672 RYEGDEVVTDPFD
+672 RIEGNEAVTDEFD
-685 ADNARSLYLDLF
+685 VANARSLYLELF
-697 GSIDGDVQGLKHLIF
+697 GAIDNEVQALKHLVF

-724 LLISKQ
+724 LLIAKQ
-730 SGLDAYKA
+730 GGLDAYQA
-738 RLQVAGADVFDMR
+738 RLKLPKADAYDMR

-780 RARQAYLGLGNNT
+780 RARNAYLGLGDNAP
-793 TVTVKPVAAVAD
+793 VTIKPVAAVAD

-813 WQSPISPAELTLA
+813 WQTPISSAELVLA
-826 STLFGPTHSALMTGA
+826 SKIFGPSNSALMTGA
-841 AFTDTALLS
+841 AFTDTALLKDDK
-850 NSSLNDYRILHFATH
+850 LDQYRILHFATH

-915 TAGAASAGASR
+915 TAGAASASASR
-926 EAGVMTGGNYALDG
+926 EAGIMTGGNYALDG

-952 VVASHWAVPDTYD
+952 VIASHWPVPDNYD
-965 ATKRLISGLIEARPG
+965 ATKRLISGLIEAKPG
-980 QPIADALEGAQRGL
+980 QPLADALAGAQRGL
-994 MDDARTSHPFYWAA
+994 MDDPQTSHPFYWAA

-1018 LINTP
+1018 LVSG
-1023 IPALASKATASR
+1023 PARTLASK

>member
-1 MHASQG
+1 MTRPSAITARILLLASAISI
-7 RRQVKRTM
+7 
-15 VMAARALLFTSTIAV
+15 AA
-30 ALPAVGAGVLPI
+30 PAIGASVLPI

-52 AGVTCT
+52 AGVMCT

-65 VRLTGIFDRAYVLT
+65 TRLTGIFDRAYVLT
-79 CRDASSAVGSV
+79 CRDAASEVGSL
-90 LAVRRPLD
+90 LAVRRVVDPAL
-98 LASEPGMI
+98 EPSVI
-106 KTGQLVCGA
+106 KTGALTCAAPSSVTVEGA
-115 AEQVSVQGIGA
+115 GTATS
-126 VSGLS
+126 LT
-131 CRDEAAKLD
+131 CRDQASKLD
-140 YKRYAVK
+140 YKRYSLT
-147 RGKTSY
+147 RGKTTY
-153 LVEGLA
+153 FVEGLA

-165 RLALASVVTDR
+165 RFALASVVSNR

-230 IAQRDRNDVAAFA
+230 LALRDRNDNAAFA

-252 QSNLSNFSASARLL
+252 QSNLSNFNAALRLL
-266 AQAEAKAPRGD
+266 AQAEAKAPRTD
-277 PVLQRLIRNYRAIN
+277 PVLQRLIRNFRAIN

-297 AEAALTELAKP
+297 AEAALAELTKP
-308 VAPIISSED
+308 VAAIEATED
-317 DDLRNGLITMPL
+317 EDLRTGLITLPL
-329 AEEINREST
+329 ADEINRESN
-338 AYKQVNV
+338 AYKQTNV

-350 PAERAA
+350 PSERAA
-356 VLDAQGLQL
+356 VLDAQALQL
-365 SGIALRMTGKLAEA
+365 SGIALRKTGKLDQA
-379 RNDLSKAQEKL
+379 RADLTKAREKL
-390 QKVRE
+390 QKVRD
-395 GKLASAGWLSADIE
+395 GKLTSAGWLLADID
-409 VERAMVAEAAGDSGS
+409 VERALVAEAAGDTSS
-424 ATGAYDAAIQLL
+424 AMGAYDAAIAMLG
-436 ARNFPDSPMLL
+436 RNFPDSPMLL
-447 AARARK
+447 ASRARK

-463 AEARALFAELVD
+463 PAARILFGEVVN

-484 IALRD
+484 IALRF

-497 LAKDGSADSAAL
+497 LARDGSAESAAL

-515 ALSRP
+515 ALARP

-526 AMLARQL
+526 AVLARQL
-533 SEGNDE
+533 SEGDSE
-539 AAALFRLAVTRTR
+539 ASSLFRLAVARTR
-552 EIARTEGELTDLA
+552 EIARTEGELSDLS
-565 ARKAPTQADL
+565 ARKAPTPADIGALAATKASL
-575 DSMASAKSSLEQMRA
+575 DQMRA

-611 QTDLGDLQA
+611 QTDLADVQA
-620 ALRPG
+620 ALREG
-625 EGYYKMMAVGDRIY
+625 EGYYKMMAVGDRLY
-639 AVFATKGSARAM
+639 AVFSTKGSARAI
-651 RIALNR
+651 RLTPTR

-663 VSLIRRSIS
+663 VSQIRRSIV
-672 RYEGDEVVTDPFD
+672 RTEGNEAVTDEFD
-685 ADNARSLYLDLF
+685 VANARSLYLELF
-697 GSIDGDVQGLKHLIF
+697 GAIDNEVQALKHLVF

-724 LLISKQ
+724 LLIAKQ
-730 SGLDAYKA
+730 GGLDAYQA
-738 RLQVAGADVFDMR
+738 RLKLPKADAFDMR
-751 GVDWLGRGREISISV
+751 GVDWLGRGRQISISV

-780 RARQAYLGLGNNT
+780 RARAAYLGLGDNT
-793 TVTVKPVAAVAD
+793 PVTIKPVAAVAD

-813 WQSPISPAELTLA
+813 WQAPISSAELVLA
-826 STLFGPTHSALMTGA
+826 SKIFGPSNSTLMTGA
-841 AFTDTALLS
+841 AFTDTALLK
-850 NSSLNDYRILHFATH
+850 NDQLDQYRILHFATH

-915 TAGAASAGASR
+915 TAGAASASASR
-926 EAGVMTGGNYALDG
+926 EAGIMTGGNYALDG

-952 VVASHWAVPDTYD
+952 VIASHWPVPDSYD
-965 ATKRLISGLIEARPG
+965 ATKRLISGLIEAKPG
-980 QPIADALEGAQRGL
+980 QPLADALAGAQRGL
-994 MDDARTSHPFYWAA
+994 MDDAQTSHPFYWAA

-1018 LINTP
+1018 LVNG
-1023 IPALASKATASR
+1023 PARTLASN